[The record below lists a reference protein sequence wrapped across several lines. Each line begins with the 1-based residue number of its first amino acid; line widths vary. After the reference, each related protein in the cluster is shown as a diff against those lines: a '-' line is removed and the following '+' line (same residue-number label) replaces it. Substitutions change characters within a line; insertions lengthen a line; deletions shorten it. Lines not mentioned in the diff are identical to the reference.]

1 MGEVKRVALSLLISC
16 IYLLGLAMGYSSNV
30 GAFDRGAALYPIAE
44 EKVGFALSEQIVVP
58 ATAVK
63 ALRIRGAYVALHMLP
78 GMAGRFQVWFSVI
91 AGNSKGEW
99 EQLGY
104 YPRLS
109 NIGVA
114 TKARFESDP
123 QFRLQQQMQAMRSLV
138 DQEILAGELE
148 LLKIKEDTAT
158 LLPGGHAAVAIS
170 REEYGKA
177 AGWIVGEGVVATVGG
192 ELLGRGLSYAG
203 KTGYLMASGSTIA
216 ESRLILGLSKEL
228 TTGALTSGSS
238 MAGTPLYATA
248 EGALANAGAAKR
260 GGGWSN
266 LPGGVRIKQTGNYW
280 IKEVNP
286 DASALAQ
293 WWGRGSLNA
302 QARGLNR
309 LGDMAPS
316 HLFKNG
322 KLITRDAGPYT
333 PGNFWST
340 WAEGSRR
347 LGTPFNDIRPRN
359 IGSGGLI
366 FDPAK
371 HPIQQGLEAGAV
383 GLGIGVGGMYLYNEL
398 SE

>member
-1 MGEVKRVALSLLISC
+1 M
-16 IYLLGLAMGYSSNV
+16 
-30 GAFDRGAALYPIAE
+30 
-44 EKVGFALSEQIVVP
+44 
-58 ATAVK
+58 T
-63 ALRIRGAYVALHMLP
+63 
-78 GMAGRFQVWFSVI
+78 
-91 AGNSKGEW
+91 
-99 EQLGY
+99 
-104 YPRLS
+104 
-109 NIGVA
+109 
-114 TKARFESDP
+114 
-123 QFRLQQQMQAMRSLV
+123 
-138 DQEILAGELE
+138 
-148 LLKIKEDTAT
+148 
-158 LLPGGHAAVAIS
+158 
-170 REEYGKA
+170 
-177 AGWIVGEGVVATVGG
+177 
-192 ELLGRGLSYAG
+192 
-203 KTGYLMASGSTIA
+203 
-216 ESRLILGLSKEL
+216 
-228 TTGALTSGSS
+228 
-238 MAGTPLYATA
+238 
-248 EGALANAGAAKR
+248 GAAKNKSLSPASLAAVR
-260 GGGWSN
+260 VLLLLVVTLFLPQTRVWGFAVQPQPASGVFESASPSSIGENYDGFAYDASDSPVAAKTGGGWSN

-286 DASALAQ
+286 DASELAQ

-302 QARGLNR
+302 QARGLDR

-383 GLGIGVGGMYLYNEL
+383 GLGIGVGSMYLYNEL